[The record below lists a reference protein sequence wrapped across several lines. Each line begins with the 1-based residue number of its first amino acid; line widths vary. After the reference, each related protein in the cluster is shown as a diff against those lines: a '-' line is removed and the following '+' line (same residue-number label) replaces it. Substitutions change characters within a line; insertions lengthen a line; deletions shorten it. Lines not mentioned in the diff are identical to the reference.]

1 MNKSRVLTFFM
12 KKIIFLA
19 VLSLYL
25 FGCSSS
31 VDTINMT
38 PDQRLAYAK
47 SLYNDEDYLDAL
59 NEFQSLIL
67 QYPGNSIIDDAQYYL
82 AMTRFK
88 RGEYIMAAYEFS
100 RLVKNMPASQY
111 LPDAQYML
119 AESYYELSPDYSLDQ
134 KYTKKAIDEFQA
146 FIDFFPTNPKVT
158 EAEKKISE
166 MNDKLAHKEY
176 NSAGIYEKMDYYTAS
191 LIYYSYVIDTYHDTR
206 YAPIAMYDKI
216 KILLDRNMND
226 EALTEMSAF
235 LEKYP
240 DDAKAKDIQKLKT
253 SLENKLSASK

>member
-1 MNKSRVLTFFM
+1 MNNSKIMFFM
-12 KKIIFLA
+12 KKFFFLIILA
-19 VLSLYL
+19 FYI

-31 VDTINMT
+31 VDTVNMT

-59 NEFQSLIL
+59 NEFQSLLL

-111 LPDAQYML
+111 LPDAQFML
-119 AESYYELSPDYSLDQ
+119 AESYYELSPNYSLDQ
-134 KYTKKAIDEFQA
+134 KYTKKAIEEFQA

-158 EAEKKISE
+158 DAEKKISE
-166 MNDKLAHKEY
+166 MNEKLAHKEY
-176 NSAGIYEKMDYYTAS
+176 NSARIYEKMDYYTAS
-191 LIYYSYVIDTYHDTR
+191 LIYYSDVIETYHDTK
-206 YAPIAMYDKI
+206 YAPLAMYDKI

-226 EALTEMSAF
+226 EALAEMTKF

-240 DDAKAKDIQKLKT
+240 DDSNVKEIQKLKT

>member
-1 MNKSRVLTFFM
+1 M
-12 KKIIFLA
+12 KKLFLLFIF
-19 VLSLYL
+19 SLYII
-25 FGCSSS
+25 GCSSS
-31 VDTINMT
+31 VDTVNMT

-47 SLYNDEDYLDAL
+47 SLYNDENYLDAL

-88 RGEYIMAAYEFS
+88 RGEYIMSAYEFS

-111 LPDAQYML
+111 LPDAQFML
-119 AESYYELSPDYSLDQ
+119 AESYYQLSPNYSLDQ
-134 KYTKKAIDEFQA
+134 KYTKKAIEEFQA
-146 FIDFFPTNPKVT
+146 FIDFFPTNPKVS

-166 MNDKLAHKEY
+166 MNTKLALKEY
-176 NSAGIYEKMDYYTAS
+176 NSANIYEKMDYYEAA
-191 LIYYSYVIDTYHDTR
+191 LIYYSDVIETYHDTK
-206 YAPIAMYDKI
+206 YAPLAMYDKI
-216 KILLDRNMND
+216 KILLDKNRND
-226 EALTEMSAF
+226 EALAEMSKF

-240 DDAKAKDIQKLKT
+240 DDSNVKEIQKLKT

>member
-1 MNKSRVLTFFM
+1 M
-12 KKIIFLA
+12 KKFFFLSI
-19 VLSLYL
+19 LSLYAI
-25 FGCSSS
+25 GCSST
-31 VDTINMT
+31 VDTLNMT
-38 PDQRLAYAK
+38 PDQRLTYAK
-47 SLYNDEDYLDAL
+47 NLYNNEDYLDAL

-111 LPDAQYML
+111 LSDAQFML
-119 AESYYELSPDYSLDQ
+119 AESYYQLSPNYSLDQ
-134 KYTKKAIDEFQA
+134 KYTKKAIEEFQA

-176 NSAGIYEKMDYYTAS
+176 NIANIYEKMDDYSAS
-191 LIYYSYVIDTYHDTR
+191 LIYYSDVVDAYHDTK
-206 YAPIAMYDKI
+206 YAPLAMYDKI
-216 KILLDRNMND
+216 KILLDKDMND
-226 EALTEMSAF
+226 EALAEMSKF
-235 LEKYP
+235 LERYP
-240 DDAKAKDIQKLKT
+240 DDSNAKEIQKLKT
-253 SLENKLSASK
+253 SLENRLSASK

>member
-1 MNKSRVLTFFM
+1 M
-12 KKIIFLA
+12 KKILFLII
-19 VLSLYL
+19 VSIYF

-31 VDTINMT
+31 VNTVNMT
-38 PDQRLAYAK
+38 PDERINYAK

-100 RLVKNMPASQY
+100 KLVKNMPASTY
-111 LPDAQYML
+111 LADAQFML
-119 AESYYELSPDYSLDQ
+119 AECYYELSPNYTLDQ
-134 KYTKKAIDEFQA
+134 KYTKKAIEEFQA

-166 MNDKLAHKEY
+166 MNDKLARKEY
-176 NSAGIYEKMDYYTAS
+176 NSAGIYEKMDDYSAS
-191 LIYYSYVIDTYHDTR
+191 LIYYTDVIDTYHDTK
-206 YAPIAMYDKI
+206 YAPMAMYDKI
-216 KILLDRNMND
+216 KILLDRKRND
-226 EALTEMSAF
+226 EALSEMSKF
-235 LEKYP
+235 LDKYP
-240 DDAKAKDIQKLKT
+240 NDSNADEIRKLKT
-253 SLENKLSASK
+253 SLENKLSASNQ

>member
-1 MNKSRVLTFFM
+1 M
-12 KKIIFLA
+12 KKILFLII
-19 VLSLYL
+19 VSIYL

-31 VDTINMT
+31 VNTVNMT
-38 PDQRLAYAK
+38 PDERLNYAK

-100 RLVKNMPASQY
+100 KLVKNMPASTY
-111 LPDAQYML
+111 LADAQFML
-119 AESYYELSPDYSLDQ
+119 AECYFELSPNYTLDQ
-134 KYTKKAIDEFQA
+134 KYTKKAIEEFQA

-166 MNDKLAHKEY
+166 MNDKLAQKEY
-176 NSAGIYEKMDYYTAS
+176 NSAGIYEKMDDYIAS
-191 LIYYSYVIDTYHDTR
+191 LIYYTDVIDTYHDTK
-206 YAPIAMYDKI
+206 YAPMAMYDKI
-216 KILLDRNMND
+216 KILLDRKRND
-226 EALTEMSAF
+226 EALSEMSKF
-235 LEKYP
+235 LDKYP
-240 DDAKAKDIQKLKT
+240 NDSNADEIRKLKT
-253 SLENKLSASK
+253 SLENKLSASNQ